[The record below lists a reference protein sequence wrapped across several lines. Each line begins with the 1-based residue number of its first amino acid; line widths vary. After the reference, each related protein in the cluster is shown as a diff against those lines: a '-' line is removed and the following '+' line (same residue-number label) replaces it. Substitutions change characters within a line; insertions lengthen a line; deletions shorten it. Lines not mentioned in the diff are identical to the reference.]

1 MSLLGR
7 LLGSDTKA
15 TLRGLALLEEGRFS
29 EAAEQL
35 RLIAIGSGGEPADSL
50 ASYHFRQA
58 LVGEG
63 RRLLRDGD
71 SARAVPWLAEAA
83 GLWPRYADLQ
93 FLHGAA
99 MLLAGGGAGD
109 EVLNAARRSLRLNP
123 DYIEARLLEAE
134 MLRRRERPREAAE
147 SLNALVES
155 GRRVDHWL
163 VAELTAGAPYALEN
177 VPADLVSRLQRVVGG
192 SSPKEEVA
200 AAVALCRAGHWEDG
214 LSRFESLVDRH
225 PRYPD
230 YRTRQAAALFHLGR
244 SDEALDAVDAALALN
259 ESYLLA
265 QDLRGLVLI
274 DLLRLREARDH
285 FRGVDHLRAEGVLPG
300 EAAAVP
306 AHERLFGVYVRAMVT
321 MLTGDAA
328 GALTLLPS
336 GPELGRDFARAEL
349 LRAAAEDLAGQ
360 PAACARRLARL
371 VESWPAEPLYHHLLI
386 CRLLGAG
393 QLKEAVQQLGRWPA
407 GAAADARPLYLE
419 NLLRLEQGREP
430 VSPTMAGSV
439 GTVVAA
445 AAAVPEGEPRVDPEA
460 WRLLGARV
468 ALRRGDAPAAWSA
481 CADLQAEGW
490 LTEPLVSLQTA
501 AALALGGGPAAT
513 WEPPTVAPLAG
524 LAARVA
530 WLHVQGRGQEAEQL
544 AAGIGRLH
552 PEVAAG
558 WWLSVRFWLTPVRA
572 WIS

>member
-7 LLGSDTKA
+7 LLGGDSKA
-15 TLRGLALLEEGRFS
+15 SIRGLALLEAGRFS

-35 RLIAIGSGGEPADSL
+35 RLNALGSGGAANDSL

-71 SARAVPWLAEAA
+71 PGRAVPWLAEAA
-83 GLWPRYADLQ
+83 GLWQRYADLQ

-99 MLLAGGGAGD
+99 LLLAGGGAGD
-109 EVLNAARRSLRLNP
+109 EALNAARRSLRLNP
-123 DYIEARLLEAE
+123 DYLEARLLEAE
-134 MLRRRERPREAAE
+134 ILRRRERPREAAA

-155 GRRVDHWL
+155 GRRVEHWL
-163 VAELTAGAPYALEN
+163 LAELTAGAPYTAEN
-177 VPADLVSRLQRVVGG
+177 LPADLTARLQRVVGG

-214 LSRFESLVDRH
+214 LKRFEDLVSRQ

-230 YRTRQAAALFHLGR
+230 YRTRQAAALFQLGR
-244 SDEALDAVDAALALN
+244 SAEALDAADAALALN
-259 ESYLLA
+259 EGYRLA
-265 QDLRGLVLI
+265 QDLRGLVLV

-285 FRGVDHLRAEGVLPG
+285 FRDVDRIRAAGAAPG

-306 AHERLFGVYVRAMVT
+306 VHEHLFGSYVRAMVL

-328 GALTLLPS
+328 GALAQLPAV
-336 GPELGRDFARAEL
+336 PELGREFARAEL
-349 LRAAAEDLAGQ
+349 LRAAAEDLGGQ
-360 PAACARRLARL
+360 PAACLRRLARL
-371 VESWPAEPLYHHLLI
+371 AEAWPAEPLYHHLLI

-393 QLKEAVQQLGRWPA
+393 QFKEATQHLGRWPS

-430 VSPTMAGSV
+430 VSPTMAAG
-439 GTVVAA
+439 AA
-445 AAAVPEGEPRVDPEA
+445 AEGRAVVPAGEPQVGPEA
-460 WRLLGARV
+460 WRLLEARA
-468 ALRRGDAPAAWSA
+468 ALRRGDAAEAWST
-481 CADLQAEGW
+481 CVSLQSEGW
-490 LTEPLVSLQTA
+490 LTEPLVALQTNV
-501 AALALGGGPAAT
+501 ALALGGGPAAG
-513 WEPPTVAPLAG
+513 WEPPAVAPLAG

-530 WLHVQGRGQEAEQL
+530 WLHAQDRGPAAEML
-544 AAGIGRLH
+544 AVGIGRLH
-552 PEVAAG
+552 PEAAAG
-558 WWLSVRFWLTPVRA
+558 WWLSVRFWLAPIRA
-572 WIS
+572 WVS